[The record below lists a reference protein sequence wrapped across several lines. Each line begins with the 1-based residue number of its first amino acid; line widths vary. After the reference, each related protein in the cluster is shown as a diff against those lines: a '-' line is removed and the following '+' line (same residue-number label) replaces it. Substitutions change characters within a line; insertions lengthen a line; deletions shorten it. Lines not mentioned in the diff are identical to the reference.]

1 MPPVTRAKVD
11 QNSGHVSFPPSKA
24 NTGSPN
30 VFVNGNG
37 AMRQGDPFLPHASP
51 SPSPP
56 HIPTEKT
63 GSGTVFVNGKPINR
77 IGDPV
82 SCGGVNASGSSNV
95 FAGG

>member
-1 MPPVTRAKVD
+1 MPPVTRASVD

-24 NTGSPN
+24 DTGSPN
-30 VFVNGNG
+30 VFVNGNS
-37 AMRQGDPFLPHASP
+37 AMRQGDPFKPHSSP

-56 HIPTEKT
+56 HVPTEAG

-82 SCGGVNASGSSNV
+82 SCGGVNATGSPNV